1 MSHRFSIDGPRILL
15 GLIFLLGA
23 IDGLA
28 WLLTGNHLIH
38 PVPKPG
44 GIPVAAGPALLAGL
58 LLFAHRDRCATLPR

>member
-1 MSHRFSIDGPRILL
+1 MLPIPNQLGIDRHDN
-15 GLIFLLGA
+15 A
-23 IDGLA
+23 KVQVDA